1 LLFFMFIYIMKE
13 IKEDK
18 KGVLRLNILM
28 KNLMIVD
35 KGTSKATVIILIM
48 IIFILVAILVYSV
61 VTKEEQTNRSNPVVS
76 EDYQEVSNNKEVMSS
91 SIEIVPTMQDTVL
104 GNMAWCGAFQL
115 VWNDMQDN
123 LVAGDVKFDE
133 PNEMV
138 DNLNKQKFNEN
149 SISDEYYYKKWGL
162 VNENL
167 KEEIA
172 SGIKEKFNETS
183 DILDVFNWTEEE
195 DKYLFYA
202 MLKRVFEFE
211 NEFTILEKN
220 KFGTEENVEYFGIN
234 NQTENS
240 VRNQVEIL
248 YYTDENNF
256 AVILYTKQGDNIMI
270 VRNPEGNTFEEIY
283 ANANEKASN
292 DSGSKAFGEKDT
304 LSVPNINLDV
314 MKRYSELEN
323 KPFNNKDNEPV
334 FISQAYQTV
343 KMTLDNKGG
352 SVKSEAGLLTQKY
365 AGKINTNPRNF
376 DFNDKFAIFLLNDS
390 NNAYFAANVED
401 IKDFQ

>member
-1 LLFFMFIYIMKE
+1 MKE

-35 KGTSKATVIILIM
+35 KGTSKATVIILII

-162 VNENL
+162 VSSDL
-167 KEEIA
+167 KEEIVD
-172 SGIKEKFNETS
+172 GIKEKFNEKS
-183 DILDVFNWTEEE
+183 DILDLFDWTEED

-202 MLKRVFEFE
+202 MLKRIFEFE

-304 LSVPNINLDV
+304 LSVPNINLDI
-314 MKRYSELEN
+314 MKRYDELEN
-323 KPFNNKDNEPV
+323 KPFKNKDDEPII
-334 FISQAYQTV
+334 ISQAYQTV

-352 SVKSEAGLLTQKY
+352 AVKSEAVIITQK
-365 AGKINTNPRNF
+365 AVAIDESKPRNF
-376 DFNDKFAIFLLNDS
+376 NFNDKFAIFLLNDS